1 MTSMYSRISGAKDGR
16 GSIEYAEGTA
26 HNGGKERN
34 VLVSSINMIP
44 NDRYVEQMAPLW
56 RFARKNHSIQTRR
69 IVISF
74 SKKEL
79 DPYSPED
86 INTARDIVSE
96 FIRTYYPDRQ
106 AVLYFQRDGEGGCLH
121 CHAIV
126 NDVSLT
132 DHKGCTRAQ
141 QHYKY
146 VRNGIDKVASKYI
159 TLDHGKPAK
168 SKMTRT
174 ERVKAEKAAE
184 IIKHFPELKGN
195 ELRKKLIEEKAYS
208 FKEDM
213 KSRIHEAM
221 MESINEKDF
230 FRRLK
235 EKGIDAVIRKSKK
248 YGEYYVYDFKN
259 CPIGVKNTRSRS
271 YKMGV
276 SYGPEAVKTIWN
288 EKKKQAQKTEANEFI
303 TWMKKSG
310 RSCFEYDDNGHLI
323 RTDFTLWEELHE
335 EFEKE
340 FIKAGDTGDAPEN
353 SQNTPAIKPA
363 DDGTLKKTSSNNAYR
378 HIRSSSGVIKKD
390 LEDLKALIK
399 DTGSL
404 LEKLADEQAL
414 KEAGSR
420 RYGDAMDDIS
430 PLRKKQADRSL

>member
-1 MTSMYSRISGAKDGR
+1 MTSMFSRISGAKDGR
-16 GSIEYAEGTA
+16 GSIQYAEGTA
-26 HNGGKERN
+26 HNGEKDRN
-34 VLVSSINMIP
+34 VLVSTINMIP

-56 RFARKNHSIQTRR
+56 RLARKNHSIQTRR

-159 TLDHGKPAK
+159 TLDYGKPAK

-184 IIKHFPELKGN
+184 IMKKNPGLKGD
-195 ELRKKLIEEKAYS
+195 ELCNKLIEEKAYS
-208 FKEDM
+208 YKEDM
-213 KSRIHEAM
+213 KDRIHEAM
-221 MESINEKDF
+221 MKSINEKDF

-235 EKGIDAVIRKSKK
+235 EKGIDTIKKTSKK
-248 YGEYYVYDFKN
+248 YGDHYVYDYTK
-259 CPIGVKNTRSRS
+259 CPIGVKNTKARS
-271 YKMGV
+271 YKLG
-276 SYGPEAVKTIWN
+276 SSFGPDALKTIWN
-288 EKKKQAQKTEANEFI
+288 EKKIQKTDADEFVK
-303 TWMKKSG
+303 WMRESG
-310 RSCFEYDDNGHLI
+310 RNCFEYDDEGHLV
-323 RTDFTLWEELHE
+323 RTDFALWEELHE
-335 EFEKE
+335 EFERDRNKNRN
-340 FIKAGDTGDAPEN
+340 KTDAPD
-353 SQNTPAIKPA
+353 NTETTLALKP
-363 DDGTLKKTSSNNAYR
+363 DDRRTLKNGISNNTCR
-378 HIRSSSGVIKKD
+378 HDRHSSGVIKKD
-390 LEDLKALIK
+390 LAALNSLLK
-399 DTGSL
+399 DTGTIL
-404 LEKLADEQAL
+404 KKLADGQAI

-420 RYGDAMDDIS
+420 RSSNDMDHIS
-430 PLRKKQADRSL
+430 THRKKQMDRSL